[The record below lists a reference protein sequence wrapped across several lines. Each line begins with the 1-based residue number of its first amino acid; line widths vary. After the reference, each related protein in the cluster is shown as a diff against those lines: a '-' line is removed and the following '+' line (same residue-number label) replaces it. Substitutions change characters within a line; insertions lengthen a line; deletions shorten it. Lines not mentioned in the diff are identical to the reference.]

1 MMLIAGE
8 GNDAQGL
15 SVAEVTVNSPATVPT
30 ITTSSS
36 STTSSAAMPSSSTAA
51 TLSHKAKEKVMA
63 NKKLKINV
71 ILRLP
76 HYKAIE
82 IMQIN

>member
-1 MMLIAGE
+1 MVLIAGE

-51 TLSHKAKEKVMA
+51 TSSRDDTQSKRKGNGKQKV
-63 NKKLKINV
+63 KK
-71 ILRLP
+71 
-76 HYKAIE
+76 
-82 IMQIN
+82 